1 MSPTSAFLVIGVALA
16 ARVTD
21 GQILKD
27 LDDVLTNTTYGTV
40 KGLARVSAAGTVLS
54 FLAIPYAK
62 PPTGSRRFARPEKA
76 DPWSGVR
83 DTRQLGTICPQ
94 YRASHYQMSEDCLTL
109 NVYTPSTDGQLPV
122 MVWIHG
128 GSFLTGS
135 GTSFN
140 GTELAHKGVVVVTV
154 NYRLDALGF
163 LSTQDEVAPGNFAL
177 LDQLLALEWVKQNI
191 GSFGGDPNQV
201 TIFGESAGA
210 GCVSLL
216 LLSPLAAGLFHR
228 AIIES
233 GSSLSPWVVN
243 YPTSRLTPKYIAGQV
258 GAKVNCKL
266 DNSTQFLDCMRN
278 VSTADLLKASWDF
291 RRAINLDVSFAPVV
305 ETTFRVI
312 PERPLKMLKCN
323 QFNHVDTIRGYNTD
337 EALFV
342 LGSPSGIDRDEFRRR
357 ISRVVSPFNL
367 ANKDQI
373 LSEFESLYLGN
384 TTDPDVIVRQALTAL
399 SDYTFIAPTI
409 IESTWA
415 SEAAPE
421 KKCFLYEFEYR
432 MSVSDTPMWIHAVH
446 GDEVPFVFDA
456 FEDPDQWPVDRGHTA
471 DDDMISQEIM
481 NIWTNFAK
489 TGSPL
494 NQTTSNISW
503 QPFSQ
508 TQQQVLKIDKV
519 TTTIAQSKQTAVDF
533 YQKILSLIDISFN
546 CDIVG

>member
-1 MSPTSAFLVIGVALA
+1 
-16 ARVTD
+16 
-21 GQILKD
+21 
-27 LDDVLTNTTYGTV
+27 
-40 KGLARVSAAGTVLS
+40 
-54 FLAIPYAK
+54 
-62 PPTGSRRFARPEKA
+62 
-76 DPWSGVR
+76 
-83 DTRQLGTICPQ
+83 
-94 YRASHYQMSEDCLTL
+94 MSEDCLTL

-494 NQTTSNISW
+494 NQTTSSISW

-519 TTTIAQSKQTAVDF
+519 TTTIAQMLDTLEQHTAF
-533 YQKILSLIDISFN
+533 TMEKNNKRQILSYTQMLLAKGKFPFDGTCLEAQNPNLISSCSLFRSP
-546 CDIVG
+546 CGLFRSPCGLFRSLCGLFRSPCGLFRSPCGLFRSPCGFR